1 LYCYKI
7 LKKYFYL
14 LLISLFI
21 CSCANLEF
29 AYKTNNSSLKIKNS
43 TYLFIEGN
51 ESNEIY
57 SYITSKLGAS
67 RNIDYQYKLL
77 IKSKK
82 NELAEVIEKDATAS
96 KFSIEY
102 IILYSF
108 VNAKLG
114 CKIFDKEISTKGYYD
129 SKSEGYS
136 FGSDFS
142 KNDLSKK
149 LIYKNIDQ
157 FIELIYAKSNLE
169 KCKNEN

>member
-1 LYCYKI
+1 M
-7 LKKYFYL
+7 KYFNL

-21 CSCANLEF
+21 CSCSNLEF
-29 AYKTNNSSLKIKNS
+29 VYKTNDSSLKIKNA
-43 TYLFIEGN
+43 TNLFVEGN

-67 RNIDYQYKLL
+67 KNTDYKYKLL

-82 NELAEVIEKDATAS
+82 NEVAEVIEKDGTAS

-108 VNAKLG
+108 VNAKFG
-114 CKIFDKEISTKGYYD
+114 CKIFDKEISTKDYYD

-142 KNDLSKK
+142 KNELSKK
-149 LIYKNIDQ
+149 LIYINIDQ
-157 FIELIYAKSNLE
+157 FIELINAKSDLE

>member
-1 LYCYKI
+1 MYYYKI

-14 LLISLFI
+14 SLIGLFL

-29 AYKTNNSSLKIKNS
+29 VYKTDDSSLKIKNA
-43 TYLFIEGN
+43 THFFVEGN
-51 ESNEIY
+51 ESSEIY
-57 SYITSKLGAS
+57 SYMASKLGVS
-67 RNIDYQYKLL
+67 REVDYKYKLL

-82 NELAEVIEKDATAS
+82 NELAEVIETDATAS

-108 VNAKLG
+108 INAKSG
-114 CKIFDKEISTKGYYD
+114 CKVFDTEISTKDYYD

-142 KNDLSKK
+142 KNELSKK

-157 FIELIYAKSNLE
+157 FIELINAKSDLE